1 MLWIGVY
8 LLKVGDHSARKLS
21 GQQRG
26 AVAEYLQVAANKC
39 PPVTIFLVLQVV
51 SGGEHKTKKVL
62 LRSDRVHPSITRAV
76 EIIKKDWEQLCL
88 RDQDILGNAKQW
100 TKVLALIGDDDLR
113 GDLEGRM
120 EKEKDGVARW
130 NMMVPRIQD
139 YVGRKNWKDRKTS
152 TNVLQEI
159 MLQFAYPRLKIKL
172 VTLKS
177 SMF

>member
-1 MLWIGVY
+1 M
-8 LLKVGDHSARKLS
+8 
-21 GQQRG
+21 
-26 AVAEYLQVAANKC
+26 
-39 PPVTIFLVLQVV
+39 V

-76 EIIKKDWEQLCL
+76 EFIKKDWEQLCL

-100 TKVLALIGDDDLR
+100 SKVLALIGDDDLR
-113 GDLEGRM
+113 VDLEGRM

-159 MLQFAYPRLKIKL
+159 MLQFAYPRLQNDQLLI
-172 VTLKS
+172 
-177 SMF
+177 SMI